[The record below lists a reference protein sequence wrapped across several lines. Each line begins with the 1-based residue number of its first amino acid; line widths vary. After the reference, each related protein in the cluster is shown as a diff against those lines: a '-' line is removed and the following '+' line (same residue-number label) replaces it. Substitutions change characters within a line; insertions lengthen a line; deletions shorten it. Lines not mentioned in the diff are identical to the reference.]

1 MSSEFENLVAA
12 AAVLCALSLKVY
24 AVGGFAIVLEKHLG
38 ARFAS
43 WLSAWITIQVLTISA
58 MLIVSTWSALTATF
72 AWMWLIGIASV
83 SAVMR
88 LLSGDS
94 TLKLPR
100 IDTPTIVFLV
110 LVAVMALRSFVM
122 FDYTL
127 DAFAYG
133 YPRLAIWMNY
143 GTLLVQM
150 NTIQINIFSNEW
162 NGELNGLLYGLS
174 SGNIQGFAFGNVE
187 VMGILFLSA
196 KWFASLLSAKSIQ
209 SSAIALVIGSSPA
222 VLGLASTTKGDLLA
236 IAGVLLTAAFTLKAI
251 REKQPY
257 FFIAMAVSS
266 AGLSV
271 GSKLASAPFSI
282 FALAALSLTLAKP
295 LHVRPTIGALC
306 VGIGFAGIFCSRFFV
321 NLFAFGDALTR
332 AGGESTE
339 LGIPTFLGNLGLV
352 ARRLWSGAESP
363 PFEVWS
369 LSAGFGTATAF
380 TIILMGLN
388 WRAIWKRTPLENC
401 VILSLALIALAAC
414 LALVPYR
421 PWSFRYLLPAVVVIA
436 IALAT
441 LSTKRWARL
450 TAALSILGTFI
461 NLGSA
466 ARPGEIIPPAEVIPF
481 EQHFRN
487 FGSVN
492 SIERAMTFHPGTY
505 QAYRINEL
513 CLDTPRGMTI
523 ATLNSINTFYLPFL
537 GSNAQNQLFLTE
549 NLDELVEITAQFKP
563 DLVSLTRGAPEVEAN
578 DALSRVGYVQ
588 FASHDFGEVTL
599 TYFVDRERGVSC
611 P

>member
-1 MSSEFENLVAA
+1 MSPEFENLIAA

-24 AVGGFAIVLEKHLG
+24 AVGGLAMLLEKRLG
-38 ARFAS
+38 DSLAS

-58 MLIVSTWSALTATF
+58 MLIVSTSNALTTKF
-72 AWMWLIGIASV
+72 AWMWLIGIAGV

-88 LLSGDS
+88 LLAGDG
-94 TLKLPR
+94 TPKLPR
-100 IDTPTIVFLV
+100 IDTPSFVFLV
-110 LVAVMALRSFVM
+110 LVAVMALRSFLM

-150 NTIQINIFSNEW
+150 GTIQINIFSNEW

-174 SGNIQGFAFGNVE
+174 SGNIQGFGFGNVE
-187 VMGILFLSA
+187 VMAILFLSA
-196 KWFASLLSAKSIQ
+196 KWFASLLSARSLQ

-251 REKQPY
+251 RAQQPY
-257 FFIAMAVSS
+257 LFIAMAISS
-266 AGLSV
+266 AGLSI

-282 FALAALSLTLAKP
+282 FVLTALSLTLAKP
-295 LHVRPTIGALC
+295 LHLRPIIRALC

-339 LGIPTFLGNLGLV
+339 FGIPTFLGNLGLV
-352 ARRLWSGAESP
+352 ARRLWTGAESP
-363 PFEVWS
+363 PFEVWA
-369 LSAGFGTATAF
+369 LSAGFGTATVF
-380 TIILMGLN
+380 TIVVMGLN
-388 WRAIWKRTPLENC
+388 WQGIRKRTPLENR
-401 VILSLALIALAAC
+401 VILLLALIALATC
-414 LALVPYR
+414 SALIPYR

-436 IALAT
+436 IGLVT
-441 LSTKRWARL
+441 LSTERWARL
-450 TAALSILGTFI
+450 TAALSILGAFV

-466 ARPGEIIPPAEVIPF
+466 TRPGEIIPPAAAIPF

-487 FGSVN
+487 FGSVT
-492 SIERAMTFHPGTY
+492 SIERAMMFHPGTY
-505 QAYRINEL
+505 QAYRVNEL
-513 CLDTPRGMTI
+513 CLDTPRGITI
-523 ATLNSINTFYLPFL
+523 ATLNSINTFYFPFL
-537 GSNAQNQLFLTE
+537 GSYAQNQLILTKD
-549 NLDELVEITAQFKP
+549 LDELVKMTAKSKP
-563 DLVSLTRGAPEVEAN
+563 DLVSVTRGSSEVEAN

-588 FASHDFGEVTL
+588 YARQEFSEVIL
-599 TYFVDRERGVSC
+599 TYFIDNERGVSC